1 MPHVDEEEIR
11 GNADRTVNRSRTFTG
26 VLRSAV
32 GQTHLVPVLLVLTV
46 MMVAL
51 WLMGMPFLQ
60 ALTISTALK
69 ISMVLL
75 AARGLPR
82 ASKN

>member
-1 MPHVDEEEIR
+1 M
-11 GNADRTVNRSRTFTG
+11 
-26 VLRSAV
+26 
-32 GQTHLVPVLLVLTV
+32 GQTNLVPVLLVLTV

-69 ISMVLL
+69 ISMVLF
-75 AARGLPR
+75 AARRLPS
-82 ASKN
+82 ASKG